1 MPVFAV
7 RTARGANWDPARGLR
22 EQGYWREHGLF
33 ADSLVAKG
41 VIILGG
47 PVDSDDPQD
56 IALMA
61 VEAADEGA
69 ARAAFDRDPWTV
81 HGIFR
86 LKDVRRWT
94 IWLDGRG
101 AAGNHRPAASR

>member
-7 RTARGANWDPARGLR
+7 RTARGPHWDHARGIN
-22 EQGYWREHGLF
+22 EQALWDEHGAF

-47 PVDSDDPQD
+47 PVDSDDPDD

-61 VEAADEGA
+61 VQAADEAA
-69 ARAAFDRDPWTV
+69 ARAAFAADPWAV

-86 LKDVRRWT
+86 LKDVRRWM
-94 IWLDGRG
+94 IWLDGR
-101 AAGNHRPAASR
+101 AAGS

>member
-7 RTARGANWDPARGLR
+7 RTARGANWDPARGIR
-22 EQGYWREHGLF
+22 EQSYWQEHGLF

-41 VIILGG
+41 VILLGG

-61 VEAADEGA
+61 VEADDEGA
-69 ARAAFDRDPWTV
+69 ARAAFDSDPWTV

-94 IWLDGRG
+94 IWLDGR
-101 AAGNHRPAASR
+101 APAISRRGR